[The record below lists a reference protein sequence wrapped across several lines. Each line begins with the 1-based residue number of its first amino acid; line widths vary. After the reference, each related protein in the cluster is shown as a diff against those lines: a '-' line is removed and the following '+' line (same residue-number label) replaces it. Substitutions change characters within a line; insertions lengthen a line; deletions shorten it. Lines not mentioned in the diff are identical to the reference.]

1 MDEWKHNS
9 LLCAKHLFGATSCQL
24 PSSLIL
30 HMSSIVIKCFV
41 FLTKFLL

>member
-9 LLCAKHLFGATSCQL
+9 LLCAKHLFGATT
-24 PSSLIL
+24 LINSA
-30 HMSSIVIKCFV
+30 HEQHCDQV